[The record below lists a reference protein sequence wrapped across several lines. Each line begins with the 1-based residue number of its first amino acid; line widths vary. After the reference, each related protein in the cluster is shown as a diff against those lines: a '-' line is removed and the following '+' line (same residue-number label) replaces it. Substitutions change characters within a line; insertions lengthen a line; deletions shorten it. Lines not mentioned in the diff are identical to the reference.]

1 VEIREKRGLAYSVF
15 THLAPMAQS
24 GLFFGSVATQNE
36 RANETVALLRKELAR
51 MRDEGVTPQELE
63 DAKTYLTGSYP
74 LRFDSNAKIA
84 EQLLGLQLENIG
96 IDYIERRND
105 LVRAVTL
112 EDVNRT
118 ARNLLNPDNLL
129 LVSVGRPNGTS
140 PAKENGTSPAK

>member
-1 VEIREKRGLAYSVF
+1 
-15 THLAPMAQS
+15 MAQS